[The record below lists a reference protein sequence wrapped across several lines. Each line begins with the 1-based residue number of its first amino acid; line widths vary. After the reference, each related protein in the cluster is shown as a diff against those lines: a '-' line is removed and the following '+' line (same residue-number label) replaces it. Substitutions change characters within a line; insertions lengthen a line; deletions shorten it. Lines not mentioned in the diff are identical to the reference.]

1 MRSCAKR
8 SFPCGGKRATRKNL
22 PSAAAGLPS
31 ASADVK
37 SATSKAPYILH
48 QIVTGEDEQ
57 KPGGPTDSSVEIR
70 SLFCVYGEDDQEGAL
85 RLLTTV
91 EHFRQELLMHGV
103 IAKQFALDLSQ
114 KLSTLYYTDNTAPYF
129 CAELVSVWK
138 IPSVNR
144 EAFAW

>member
-1 MRSCAKR
+1 MRSCAKFF
-8 SFPCGGKRATRKNL
+8 FPCGGRRATRKNL
-22 PSAAAGLPS
+22 PSARRWS
-31 ASADVK
+31 TASVCPMSNPRPRK
-37 SATSKAPYILH
+37 
-48 QIVTGEDEQ
+48 
-57 KPGGPTDSSVEIR
+57 
-70 SLFCVYGEDDQEGAL
+70 L

>member
-1 MRSCAKR
+1 MRSCAKFF
-8 SFPCGGKRATRKNL
+8 FPCGGRRATRKNL
-22 PSAAAGLPS
+22 PSARRWS
-31 ASADVK
+31 TASVCP
-37 SATSKAPYILH
+37 KAPYILH

-57 KPGGPTDSSVEIR
+57 KPGEPTDSSVEVR